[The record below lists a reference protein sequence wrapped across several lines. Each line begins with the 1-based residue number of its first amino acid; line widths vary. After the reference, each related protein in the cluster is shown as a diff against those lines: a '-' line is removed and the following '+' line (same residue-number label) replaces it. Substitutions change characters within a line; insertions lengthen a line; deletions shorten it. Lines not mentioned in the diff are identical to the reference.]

1 MLTPSNYYYRNHE
14 KSHAKLDLTRPYAW
28 SSSTVTGILDN
39 KVYLGHTVGLRTTT
53 ISYKNKT
60 TVHRPESECAV
71 VENTHP
77 ALIKKEQW
85 DIVQEVRTHKKRTPK
100 HMDEPNLFSGLA
112 YCADCKR
119 SMVLHRASS
128 MKKSDYNFK
137 CYTYGKRGR
146 SECTPHHIR
155 EEELYAVVLD
165 DLRRVTHFA
174 RQKERQFAEY
184 INRKNTAQLRQEIN
198 TLQKELGAMRRR
210 RNELT
215 ALFKRLYEDNVLGRV
230 TNEQFRLL
238 SADYNAEQRELDEAI
253 PQKEE
258 RQEKLKASAA
268 NVEAFIEKA
277 KRYRTIDE
285 LTPQIV
291 RLFISR
297 IEVGERAVK
306 HSRHSAQKIRI
317 VYRDIGE
324 WDHDESAAETNRQQP
339 QLTADAAHPV
349 EKHGVNGHL
358 RQKGKI
364 AELALGY
371 GGSVGALK
379 AMGAL
384 EMGLS
389 EDELQPLVTAW
400 RNSNQNIV
408 KFWWDIDRAA
418 MSAVKQH
425 LDSDVCGIEFAY
437 RSGMLFITLPSG
449 RRLSYVKPKLGTNQF
464 GGECITYEGI
474 GGTKKWER
482 LETYGP
488 KLVENIVQATSRDI
502 LCYAMQTLSHCF
514 ITMHIHDELVI
525 EAAPEADLNAVCEQM
540 GRTPPWA
547 AGLKLRADGYETM
560 FYKKD

>member
-1 MLTPSNYYYRNHE
+1 MTSQKYTILYGRLSQDDGKAVESNSITNQRLMLERYALDNGFENVLFLADDGYTGTNFERPSWKQVEEMIKRGEVETLIVKDLSRLGREYLQVGYYLELFFPNMGVRFIAVNDGVDSLVEGSNDFSPIRNWANELHAKDSSKKVRAVKKLQAERGERLGGRPPYGYKKANRESKKLVPDDEAAAVVQKIFSLCASGKGPNQIARILREEKVLTPSNYYYQNHE

-28 SSSTVTGILDN
+28 NSSTVTGILDN

-165 DLRRVTHFA
+165 DLRRMTHFA

-285 LTPQIV
+285 LTSQIV

-306 HSRHSAQKIRI
+306 HSRHAAQKIRI

-324 WDHDESAAETNRQQP
+324 WDHNEAAAETNRQQP

-349 EKHGVNGHL
+349 L
-358 RQKGKI
+358 
-364 AELALGY
+364 
-371 GGSVGALK
+371 
-379 AMGAL
+379 
-384 EMGLS
+384 
-389 EDELQPLVTAW
+389 
-400 RNSNQNIV
+400 
-408 KFWWDIDRAA
+408 
-418 MSAVKQH
+418 
-425 LDSDVCGIEFAY
+425 
-437 RSGMLFITLPSG
+437 LP
-449 RRLSYVKPKLGTNQF
+449 
-464 GGECITYEGI
+464 
-474 GGTKKWER
+474 
-482 LETYGP
+482 
-488 KLVENIVQATSRDI
+488 A
-502 LCYAMQTLSHCF
+502 
-514 ITMHIHDELVI
+514 
-525 EAAPEADLNAVCEQM
+525 
-540 GRTPPWA
+540 
-547 AGLKLRADGYETM
+547 
-560 FYKKD
+560 

>member
-1 MLTPSNYYYRNHE
+1 MTSQKYTILYGRLSQDDGKAVESNSVTNQRLMLEKYALDNGFENVLFLADDGYTGTNFERPSWKQIEEMIKRGEVETLIVKDLSRLGREYLRVGYYLELFFPNMGVRFIAVNDGVDSLVEGSNDFSPIRNWANELHAKDSSKKVRAVKKLQAERGERLGGRPPYGYKKANRESKKLVPDDEAAAVVQKIFSLCASGKGPNQIARILREEKVLTPSNYYYQNHE

-112 YCADCKR
+112 YCADCKQ

-155 EEELYAVVLD
+155 EEDLYAVVLD

-291 RLFISR
+291 HLFISR

-306 HSRHSAQKIRI
+306 HSRHAAQKIRI

-324 WDHDESAAETNRQQP
+324 WDHDEAAAETNRQQP
-339 QLTADAAHPV
+339 QLTADAAQPV
-349 EKHGVNGHL
+349 L
-358 RQKGKI
+358 
-364 AELALGY
+364 
-371 GGSVGALK
+371 
-379 AMGAL
+379 
-384 EMGLS
+384 
-389 EDELQPLVTAW
+389 
-400 RNSNQNIV
+400 
-408 KFWWDIDRAA
+408 
-418 MSAVKQH
+418 
-425 LDSDVCGIEFAY
+425 
-437 RSGMLFITLPSG
+437 LP
-449 RRLSYVKPKLGTNQF
+449 
-464 GGECITYEGI
+464 
-474 GGTKKWER
+474 
-482 LETYGP
+482 
-488 KLVENIVQATSRDI
+488 A
-502 LCYAMQTLSHCF
+502 
-514 ITMHIHDELVI
+514 
-525 EAAPEADLNAVCEQM
+525 
-540 GRTPPWA
+540 
-547 AGLKLRADGYETM
+547 
-560 FYKKD
+560 

>member
-1 MLTPSNYYYRNHE
+1 MASQKYTILYGRLSQDDGKAVESNSITNQRLMLKRYALDNGFENVLFLADDGYTGTNFKRPSWRQVEEMIKRGEVETLIVKDLSRLGREYLQVGYYLELFFPNMGVRFIAVNDGVDSLVEGSNDFSPIRNWANELHAKDSSKKVRAVKKLQAERGEWLGGRPPYGYKKANRESKKLVPDDEAAAVVQKIFSLCASGKGPNQIARILREEKVLTPSNYYYRNHE

-165 DLRRVTHFA
+165 DLRRMTHFA

-297 IEVGERAVK
+297 IEVGECAVK
-306 HSRHSAQKIRI
+306 HSRHAAQKIRI

-324 WDHDESAAETNRQQP
+324 WDHDEAAAETNRQQP

-349 EKHGVNGHL
+349 L
-358 RQKGKI
+358 
-364 AELALGY
+364 
-371 GGSVGALK
+371 
-379 AMGAL
+379 
-384 EMGLS
+384 
-389 EDELQPLVTAW
+389 
-400 RNSNQNIV
+400 
-408 KFWWDIDRAA
+408 
-418 MSAVKQH
+418 
-425 LDSDVCGIEFAY
+425 
-437 RSGMLFITLPSG
+437 LP
-449 RRLSYVKPKLGTNQF
+449 
-464 GGECITYEGI
+464 
-474 GGTKKWER
+474 
-482 LETYGP
+482 
-488 KLVENIVQATSRDI
+488 A
-502 LCYAMQTLSHCF
+502 
-514 ITMHIHDELVI
+514 
-525 EAAPEADLNAVCEQM
+525 
-540 GRTPPWA
+540 
-547 AGLKLRADGYETM
+547 
-560 FYKKD
+560 

>member
-1 MLTPSNYYYRNHE
+1 MTSQKYTILYGRLSQDDGYTGTNFERPSWKQVEEMIKRGEVETLIVKDLSRLGREYLQVGYYLELFFPNMGVRFIAVNDGVDSLVEGNNDFSPIRNWANELHAKDSSKKVRAVKKLQAERGERLGGRPPYGYKKANRESKKLVPDDEAAAVVQKIFSLCASGKGPNQIARILREKKVLTPSNYYYQNHE

-100 HMDEPNLFSGLA
+100 HMNEPNLFSGLA

-291 RLFISR
+291 RLFISQ

-349 EKHGVNGHL
+349 L
-358 RQKGKI
+358 
-364 AELALGY
+364 
-371 GGSVGALK
+371 
-379 AMGAL
+379 
-384 EMGLS
+384 
-389 EDELQPLVTAW
+389 
-400 RNSNQNIV
+400 
-408 KFWWDIDRAA
+408 
-418 MSAVKQH
+418 
-425 LDSDVCGIEFAY
+425 
-437 RSGMLFITLPSG
+437 LP
-449 RRLSYVKPKLGTNQF
+449 
-464 GGECITYEGI
+464 
-474 GGTKKWER
+474 
-482 LETYGP
+482 
-488 KLVENIVQATSRDI
+488 A
-502 LCYAMQTLSHCF
+502 
-514 ITMHIHDELVI
+514 
-525 EAAPEADLNAVCEQM
+525 
-540 GRTPPWA
+540 
-547 AGLKLRADGYETM
+547 
-560 FYKKD
+560 